1 MASVPVSLDIEISAP
16 DLVLTGAETAATARV
31 AALLRDRPEGTLVDD
46 PAWVDSARDHWEE
59 LPTRLRRALR
69 DFRRAPGPGGA
80 LLVRGL
86 PVAGSELGDTP
97 LSDGSVQRTATVPA
111 SVLMLVACGLGDPAA
126 FRPEKT
132 GALVQDVVP
141 VPGREEFQGNAGSVL
156 LTFHNEN
163 AFHPHRPDFVML
175 LCLRADPEGLAGLR
189 TSCVREVLPLLDA
202 QTRSA
207 LHRPEFRTAPPPSFG
222 VGVGP
227 AAPHAVLTGAYEDP
241 DLRVDMAATEPLT
254 ERAAAALAELQLLFE
269 RTARTA
275 RLEPGDLAVVDNRI
289 TVHGRT
295 AFSPRFD
302 GTDRWLQR
310 TFVLADLRRSRAHRA
325 GDGYVLADPTG
336 PAAHP
341 A

>member
-1 MASVPVSLDIEISAP
+1 MRTDTAAP
-16 DLVLTGAETAATARV
+16 DLVLTPAETAAVEGV
-31 AALLRDRPEGTLVDD
+31 AARLGDRPEGALVDD
-46 PAWVDSARDHWEE
+46 PAWVASARDRWEE
-59 LPTRLRRALR
+59 LPVGLRRTLR
-69 DFRRAPGPGGA
+69 RFRRDPGPGGA

-86 PVAGSELGDTP
+86 PIGGPALGGTP
-97 LSDGSVQRTATVPA
+97 LAEGSVQRTAAIPA
-111 SVLMLVACGLGDPAA
+111 ALLVLAACGLGDPAA

-175 LCLRADPEGLAGLR
+175 LCLRADPDGVAGLR
-189 TSCVREVLPLLDA
+189 TSCVREVLPLLDPD
-202 QTRSA
+202 TRA
-207 LHRPEFRTAPPPSFG
+207 VLHLPEFRTAPPPSFG
-222 VGVGP
+222 AAEGP
-227 AAPHAVLTGAYEDP
+227 AEPHPVLTGAFEDP

-254 ERAAAALAELQLLFE
+254 ERAAAALAALGNLFE
-269 RTARTA
+269 RTARTI

-310 TFVLADLRRSRAHRA
+310 TFVLADLRRSRAHRE
-325 GDGYVLADPTG
+325 GDGYVLADPA
-336 PAAHP
+336 PYRA
-341 A
+341 

>member
-1 MASVPVSLDIEISAP
+1 MEVSAP
-16 DLVLTGAETAATARV
+16 DLVLTGAESAATERV
-31 AALLRDRPEGTLVDD
+31 VALLGGGPQGALVDD
-46 PAWVDSARDHWEE
+46 PAWVASARDHWEE
-59 LPTRLRRALR
+59 LPARLRRTLR
-69 DFRRAPGPGGA
+69 SFRRDPGTGGA

-86 PVAGSELGDTP
+86 PVGGAALGATP
-97 LSDGSVQRTATVPA
+97 VTDGSVQRAATVPA
-111 SVLMLVACGLGDPAA
+111 SVLVLAACGLGDPAA

-189 TSCVREVLPLLDA
+189 TSCVREVLPLMDGE
-202 QTRSA
+202 TRAA
-207 LHRPEFRTAPPPSFG
+207 LWRPEFRTAPPPSFG
-222 VGVGP
+222 
-227 AAPHAVLTGAYEDP
+227 AADGRAEPHPVLTGAYEDP

-254 ERAAAALAELQLLFE
+254 ERGAAALGELRVLFE

-325 GDGYVLADPTG
+325 GDGYVLADPAG
-336 PAAHP
+336 RRA
-341 A
+341 

>member
-1 MASVPVSLDIEISAP
+1 MPVSQDIDIDISAP
-16 DLVLTGAETAATARV
+16 DLVLSDAEAAATEGTAAQ
-31 AALLRDRPEGTLVDD
+31 LCGRPEGDLVDE
-46 PAWVDSARDHWEE
+46 PAWVASARDRWEE

-69 DFRRAPGPGGA
+69 GFRRDPGPGGA

-86 PVAGSELGDTP
+86 PVDGPALGGTP
-97 LSDGSVQRTATVPA
+97 LTDGSVQRTATVPA
-111 SVLMLVACGLGDPAA
+111 SLLLLAACGLGDPAA
-126 FRPEKT
+126 FRPEKS

-141 VPGREEFQGNAGSVL
+141 VPGREESQGNAGSVL

-175 LCLRADPEGLAGLR
+175 LCLRADPDGLAGLR
-189 TSCVREVLPLLDA
+189 TSCVREVLPLMDEG
-202 QTRSA
+202 TRAA
-207 LHRPEFRTAPPPSFG
+207 LRRPEYRTAPPPSFG
-222 VGVGP
+222 AVDGS
-227 AAPHAVLTGAYEDP
+227 AEPHPVLTGAYEDP
-241 DLRVDMAATEPLT
+241 DLRVDMAATQPLT
-254 ERAAAALAELQLLFE
+254 ERAAAALAALGLLFE

-295 AFSPRFD
+295 AFTPRFD

-325 GDGYVLADPTG
+325 GDGYVLADPDG
-336 PAAHP
+336 YRA
-341 A
+341 

>member
-1 MASVPVSLDIEISAP
+1 MPVSLDIDITTP
-16 DLVLTGAETAATARV
+16 DLVLTGAETSATERV
-31 AALLRDRPEGTLVDD
+31 AALLCAGPEARIDE
-46 PAWVDSARDHWEE
+46 PAWVASARDHWEE
-59 LPTRLRRALR
+59 LPARLRRTLR
-69 DFRRAPGPGGA
+69 SFRRDPGPGGA

-86 PVAGSELGDTP
+86 PVAAPGLGATP
-97 LSDGSVQRTATVPA
+97 VTDGSVQRTANVPA
-111 SVLMLVACGLGDPAA
+111 AVLMLAACGLGDPAA

-141 VPGREEFQGNAGSVL
+141 VPGREDFQGNAGSVL

-175 LCLRADPEGLAGLR
+175 LCLRADPGGLAGLR
-189 TSCVREVLPLLDA
+189 TSCVREVLPLLDDA
-202 QTRSA
+202 SRAA
-207 LHRPEFRTAPPPSFG
+207 LHLPEFRTAPPPSFG
-222 VGVGP
+222 GAGGL
-227 AAPHAVLTGAYEDP
+227 AEPHPVLTGAPDDP
-241 DLRVDMAATEPLT
+241 DLRVDMAATKPLT
-254 ERAAAALAELQLLFE
+254 ERASAALEELRRLFE

-295 AFSPRFD
+295 AFRPRFD

-325 GDGYVLADPTG
+325 GDGHVLADPA
-336 PAAHP
+336 PHDA
-341 A
+341 

>member
-1 MASVPVSLDIEISAP
+1 MPVSLDIEVEVSAP
-16 DLVLTGAETAATARV
+16 GLVLTGAETAAVERV
-31 AALLRDRPEGTLVDD
+31 AARLCGGPEGARVDE
-46 PAWVDSARDHWEE
+46 PAWVASVRDGWEE
-59 LPTRLRRALR
+59 LAGPAAPCPARLP
-69 DFRRAPGPGGA
+69 PGPRTGRRPARARTAGRQPALGG
-80 LLVRGL
+80 
-86 PVAGSELGDTP
+86 TP
-97 LSDGSVQRTATVPA
+97 LTDGSVQRTATVPA
-111 SVLMLVACGLGDPAA
+111 SVLMLAACGLGDPAA

-175 LCLRADPEGLAGLR
+175 LCLRADPDGLAGLR
-189 TSCVREVLPLLDA
+189 TSCVREVLPLMDEG
-202 QTRSA
+202 TREA

-222 VGVGP
+222 AADGP
-227 AAPHAVLTGAYEDP
+227 AEPHAVLAAAYEDP
-241 DLRVDMAATEPLT
+241 DLRVDMAATQPLT
-254 ERAAAALAELQLLFE
+254 ERAAAALVELQLLFE

-325 GDGYVLADPTG
+325 GDGYVLADPAG
-336 PAAHP
+336 HRA
-341 A
+341 

>member
-1 MASVPVSLDIEISAP
+1 MPVSLDIEVEVSAP
-16 DLVLTGAETAATARV
+16 GLVLTGAETAAVERV
-31 AALLRDRPEGTLVDD
+31 AARLCGGPEGARVDE
-46 PAWVDSARDHWEE
+46 PAWVASVRDGWEE
-59 LPTRLRRALR
+59 LPARLRRALR
-69 DFRRAPGPGGA
+69 AFRRDPGPGGA

-86 PVAGSELGDTP
+86 PVAEPALGGTP
-97 LSDGSVQRTATVPA
+97 LTDGSVQRTATVPA
-111 SVLMLVACGLGDPAA
+111 SVLMLAACGLGDPAA

-175 LCLRADPEGLAGLR
+175 LCLRADPDGLAGLR
-189 TSCVREVLPLLDA
+189 TSCVREVLPLMDEG
-202 QTRSA
+202 TREA

-222 VGVGP
+222 AADGP
-227 AAPHAVLTGAYEDP
+227 AEPHAVLAGAYEDP
-241 DLRVDMAATEPLT
+241 DLRVDMAATQPLT
-254 ERAAAALAELQLLFE
+254 ERAAAALVELQLLFE

-325 GDGYVLADPTG
+325 GDGYVLADPAG
-336 PAAHP
+336 HRA
-341 A
+341 

>member
-1 MASVPVSLDIEISAP
+1 MPVSPDIEISAP
-16 DLVLTGAETAATARV
+16 DLVLTGAESAATERV
-31 AALLRDRPEGTLVDD
+31 AALLCGPPQALVDE
-46 PAWVDSARDHWEE
+46 PAWVAEARERWED
-59 LPTRLRRALR
+59 LPSRLRRALR
-69 DFRRAPGPGGA
+69 AFRRDPGPGGA

-86 PVAGSELGDTP
+86 PVAAPALGRTP
-97 LSDGSVQRTATVPA
+97 LTGGSVQRTATVPA
-111 SVLMLVACGLGDPAA
+111 AVLMLAACGLGDPAA

-141 VPGREEFQGNAGSVL
+141 VPGQEEFQGNAGSVL

-175 LCLRADPEGLAGLR
+175 LCLRADPDGLAGLR
-189 TSCVREVLPLLDA
+189 TSCVREVLPLLDER
-202 QTRSA
+202 TRRD
-207 LHRPEFRTAPPPSFG
+207 LRRPEFRTAPPPSFG
-222 VGVGP
+222 ATDGP
-227 AAPHAVLTGAYEDP
+227 AEPHPVLGGAPEDP

-254 ERAAAALAELQLLFE
+254 ERAAAALDELQRLFE
-269 RTARTA
+269 RTARTV

-289 TVHGRT
+289 AVHGRT

-325 GDGYVLADPTG
+325 GDGYVLADPAVPADLAG
-336 PAAHP
+336 PTA
-341 A
+341 